1 MAAMEDQLRK
11 LNPEPPAPEPAPEP
25 KEAPAPDATGDS
37 SDPPPPPA
45 PPRQLQL
52 GIARL
57 KWDQFDKI
65 GTSGKYVI
73 DVLIGDPDYMKPRQR
88 KKGAKQT
95 EKYNTTDDKDKKA
108 ANNEK
113 KEENE
118 STQPRSASA
127 SEKRSLLPERMCINS
142 DLLVKMLN
150 EITLL
155 NMVGPLVIIRPF
167 KVLVNWETEIRQRLE
182 VLEQKEADAVA
193 AKAKEAESLKRE
205 EEEQTEE
212 KTENH
217 VESTVSAEPSIEK
230 TNKIIE
236 TTKSVSDEKQTEGE
250 QIKDSHDGG
259 SKTENVQANNNTVT
273 EKDPGPKLSEEERK
287 GQSSHADEVAEYDEL
302 DADIYSTDGK
312 PALKRLRL
320 LVKFMD
326 EEISGPLKKLKEA
339 RRHQQ
344 VFFAD
349 LYHFFVP
356 GDEVYG
362 NLGSG
367 TTEKVQAYRILQCT
381 GGRRYNLSEKS
392 KEQTDSLDGLSSMGS
407 PLVVTC
413 IHIDFNGKEFGPV
426 TTTFPIPEYLGER
439 STSSLPIWPL
449 AFMEEPQDLKRG
461 LELRGKRFI
470 ELAQVSHKEYTGLTI
485 DPKEDI
491 DSQIIVDFETAFQY
505 NPDWTPDLDIKYPAT
520 SDPRET
526 AALSADDNN
535 VYEGKGI
542 VLDSYENEYSY
553 THEDATIDQTR
564 MEDYKED
571 HPIFRR
577 DLPVLLKAT
586 QNGVE
591 LNDDDKRLLPR
602 RVFGFVLRSRTWA
615 SISIHLVRDLPIKQD
630 GFDQLVLPDG
640 HRDLVRALVKT
651 HSRGSRPAYGSVET
665 DHQVDL
671 VKGKGKGLIILLHGV
686 PGVGKTSTA
695 ECIAD
700 YTQRPLFPITCGDIG
715 ETATAVEA
723 NLGKNFQL
731 AHKWGCVLL
740 LDEADVFMAKRS
752 GSDIQRNSLVSGMS
766 FLR

>member
-11 LNPEPPAPEPAPEP
+11 LVPEPSAPEPALEP
-25 KEAPAPDATGDS
+25 TEVPAPDATGDS

-52 GIARL
+52 GIVRL

-95 EKYNTTDDKDKKA
+95 EKDNTADDKDKKA
-108 ANNEK
+108 VDNEK
-113 KEENE
+113 KEEKE

-142 DLLVKMLN
+142 DLLVKILN
-150 EITLL
+150 EITSL

-167 KVLVNWETEIRQRLE
+167 KVLINWETEIRQRLE

-193 AKAKEAESLKRE
+193 AKVKEAESLKRE
-205 EEEQTEE
+205 EGTQTKE
-212 KTENH
+212 KAEDR
-217 VESTVSAEPSIEK
+217 VEGTVSAEPHTEK
-230 TNKIIE
+230 SNENVE
-236 TTKSVSDEKQTEGE
+236 TTNSVSSGEKQTERE
-250 QIKDSHDGG
+250 QTKDSHDGG
-259 SKTENVQANNNTVT
+259 TENVQASN
-273 EKDPGPKLSEEERK
+273 DPGAEKNPEPKLDEEGSK
-287 GQSSHADEVAEYDEL
+287 GQSNHADEAAEYDEL
-302 DADIYSTDGK
+302 DADIHSTDGK

-326 EEISGPLKKLKEA
+326 EEINGPLKKLKEA

-356 GDEVYG
+356 GDEVYR

-381 GGRRYNLSEKS
+381 GGRRYNLNEKS
-392 KEQTDSLDGLSSMGS
+392 KEQTDSLDVLSSVGS
-407 PLVVTC
+407 PLVITC

-426 TTTFPIPEYLGER
+426 TTTFSIPEYIGER

-449 AFMEEPQDLKRG
+449 AFMEEPQELKKG
-461 LELRGKRFI
+461 LVSRGKRFI
-470 ELAQVSHKEYTGLTI
+470 ELAQISHKEYTGLTI

-505 NPDWTPDLDIKYPAT
+505 NPDWTPNLDIQYPAA

-526 AALSADDNN
+526 AALLSDDNN

-553 THEDATIDQTR
+553 THEDATVDQTR
-564 MEDYKED
+564 MKDYMED

-577 DLPVLLKAT
+577 DPPILLKTA
-586 QNGVE
+586 QDGIE
-591 LNDDDKRLLPR
+591 LNDDDKRLLPG

-615 SISIHLVRDLPIKQD
+615 NLSIHLVRDLPIKQD
-630 GFDQLVLPDG
+630 GFDQLVLPEG
-640 HRDLVRALVKT
+640 HKDLVRALVKT
-651 HSRGSRPAYGSVET
+651 HSRGSRPAYGPVER

-766 FLR
+766 SLW